1 MTIYEKNMEALK
13 EKYQVIY
20 DALGGIR
27 EDELSELVHIE
38 DARKGGQA
46 VVYHDNGKS
55 VYLNSKYDPENEA
68 SKYMANTFEMKNNAL
83 LIMYGLSNGY
93 YVKEHI
99 KHVKN
104 TKCIVFEPS
113 MDIFMQVISHIDI
126 SELIQSERF
135 CLSVRGINTE
145 EFLITVE
152 KWLDMANKDANKI
165 MAAPKYVEL
174 FQDGYEE
181 FRMNCMDMYKNLQ
194 VVTYAGLDMGKN
206 VAKNEIY
213 NMLFFEGCRSGECL
227 KNKFSK
233 DMPAIIVGAGP
244 SLEKNMDL
252 INEAKGK
259 ALIIVVD
266 TAVARVVKKGIKP
279 DVIIS
284 IDEEKPVD
292 MFKINGIGEF
302 PFLAEVGTNRDVLE
316 YVRPKDL
323 FFISTNSGIW
333 KEMFKKAGSDITDI
347 EPGLS
352 VATASIAAL
361 ISWGFK
367 RIIFIGQDL
376 AFTGSDVNMAE
387 DESGNYL
394 CVKDINGEDIL
405 TRRDYYIY
413 LKWMENAAFTN
424 KDVEFID
431 ATEGG
436 ALKKNFTCMTFREA
450 IDKYCTEEYDI
461 ESLLLSAP
469 KLFVGDDRK
478 IISETLEKVKRN
490 LRNLRKQLVSCK
502 ADCLRG
508 KRILE
513 SGEGNVKELS
523 RIGANIDKLIKAI
536 EGCDER
542 ALIYKWTIASE
553 IGVYENLNG
562 EDDAIT
568 AGIRAFETNAK
579 YFEEIGN
586 AIPELIEIIDD
597 CLSKII

>member
-13 EKYQVIY
+13 EKYSVIY
-20 DALGGIR
+20 EVLKDIR
-27 EDELSELVHIE
+27 EDGLSDIVYIE
-38 DARKGGQA
+38 DARKGGQV
-46 VVYHDNGKS
+46 VVYNDNGKS
-55 VYLNSKYDPENEA
+55 IYLNSKYDPENEA

-266 TAVARVVKKGIKP
+266 TAVARVVKK
-279 DVIIS
+279 
-284 IDEEKPVD
+284 
-292 MFKINGIGEF
+292 
-302 PFLAEVGTNRDVLE
+302 R
-316 YVRPKDL
+316 Y
-323 FFISTNSGIW
+323 
-333 KEMFKKAGSDITDI
+333 KA
-347 EPGLS
+347 
-352 VATASIAAL
+352 
-361 ISWGFK
+361 
-367 RIIFIGQDL
+367 
-376 AFTGSDVNMAE
+376 
-387 DESGNYL
+387 
-394 CVKDINGEDIL
+394 
-405 TRRDYYIY
+405 
-413 LKWMENAAFTN
+413 
-424 KDVEFID
+424 
-431 ATEGG
+431 
-436 ALKKNFTCMTFREA
+436 
-450 IDKYCTEEYDI
+450 
-461 ESLLLSAP
+461 
-469 KLFVGDDRK
+469 
-478 IISETLEKVKRN
+478 
-490 LRNLRKQLVSCK
+490 
-502 ADCLRG
+502 
-508 KRILE
+508 
-513 SGEGNVKELS
+513 
-523 RIGANIDKLIKAI
+523 
-536 EGCDER
+536 
-542 ALIYKWTIASE
+542 
-553 IGVYENLNG
+553 
-562 EDDAIT
+562 
-568 AGIRAFETNAK
+568 
-579 YFEEIGN
+579 
-586 AIPELIEIIDD
+586 
-597 CLSKII
+597 